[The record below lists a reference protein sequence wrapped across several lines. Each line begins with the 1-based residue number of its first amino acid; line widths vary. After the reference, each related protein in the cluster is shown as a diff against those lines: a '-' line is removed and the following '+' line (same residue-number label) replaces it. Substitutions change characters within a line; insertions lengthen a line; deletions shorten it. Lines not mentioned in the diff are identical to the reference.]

1 MSKRTD
7 LHDIL
12 IAILGSNNVYFQP
25 PPSVMMTYPCIIYQR
40 SDIAIKH
47 ANDFIYKNKVGYTV
61 MVIDRNADSLIPDKM
76 LTLPMCKFDRHYT
89 AENLNHDVYKL
100 YY

>member
-7 LHDIL
+7 LHNIL
-12 IAILGSNNVYFQP
+12 IATLGSNNVYFQP

-40 SDIAIKH
+40 NDINIKH
-47 ANDFIYKNKVGYTV
+47 ANDFVYSQKVGYTV
-61 MVIDRNADSLIPDKM
+61 TVIDRNSDSLIPDKM

-89 AENLNHDVYKL
+89 AENLNHDVYNL